1 MLETYWLCGKDGG
14 FNRSVELET
23 PGFFENNHQ
32 PQFMEDV
39 DIDDDF
45 LD

>member
-1 MLETYWLCGKDGG
+1 MLETWWLCGKEGG

-32 PQFMEDV
+32 PAFMADV
-39 DIDDDF
+39 DDADNVD
-45 LD
+45 